1 MPPEHVDGRRLTV
14 HAAPMS
20 NVTEVMSGVH
30 RFDAS
35 GANVYVI
42 VGEDGLTV
50 VDAGLPGHWGPFSTW
65 LHRSG
70 RSPHD
75 VVAVLLTHHHPN
87 HIGFTDHAQ
96 ERGAALHVHADD
108 ADAVQHPGPGAVPQ
122 RFMRNAWRPRII
134 VLVADWIRRGL
145 PRTPMLDDLRFC
157 TEGERP
163 DIPGRP
169 RVVHM
174 SGHTPGSAAYVFED
188 HGVICTGDALVT
200 RDLVTGRPGIGISPT
215 GLNTDDAK
223 ALASLD
229 RLEGL
234 DGILLPGHGNA
245 YRHGVT
251 GALHAA
257 RAIGDD
263 W

>member
-1 MPPEHVDGRRLTV
+1 MG
-14 HAAPMS
+14 
-20 NVTEVMSGVH
+20 NVTEVTADVH

-42 VGEDGLTV
+42 DGEDGLTV
-50 VDAGLPGHWGPFSTW
+50 VDAGFPGHWGPFSTW

-75 VVAVLLTHHHPN
+75 VVAVLLTHHHAD
-87 HIGFTDHAQ
+87 HIGFADRTQ
-96 ERGAALHVHADD
+96 ERGAALHIHADD
-108 ADAVQHPGPGAVPQ
+108 ADTVRLPGPGAVPP
-122 RFMRNAWRPRII
+122 RFMRNAWRPHVI
-134 VLVADWIRRGL
+134 VLIADWIRRGL
-145 PRTPMLDDLRFC
+145 TRTPMLDDLRFC
-157 TEGERP
+157 ADGERL

-169 RVVHM
+169 RVVHVP
-174 SGHTPGSAAYVFED
+174 GHTPGSAAYVFED
-188 HGVICTGDALVT
+188 HGVVCTGDALIT
-200 RDLVTGRPGIGISPT
+200 RDPVTGRPGVGISPT
-215 GLNTDDAK
+215 GLNADDAQ

-234 DGILLPGHGNA
+234 DGILLPGHGDP
-245 YRHGVT
+245 YRHGVA

-257 RAIGDD
+257 RAIGAD